1 MTNISEYIELI
12 ANKKK
17 LTLEESKKVFNII
30 MSGNVS
36 ENQIAGFLIAL
47 KSRGESVNEIS
58 GAVSAIREK
67 MIHIDIPEDSI
78 DIVGTGGD
86 GFGTY
91 NISTTVT
98 FVLAG
103 CGVYVA
109 KHGNRS
115 VSSLSG
121 SSDILTELSVNINLT
136 PSNLTK
142 CINETNICFM
152 FAPIHH
158 QSFKY
163 VANTRKELGVRTI
176 FNLLGPLCNPG
187 NVKNHLIGVYDK
199 KWLNPIAT
207 TLHQLGSEKA
217 WIVHGNDGL
226 DELTTTDKN
235 YITELKHGKYKEF
248 ELNCT
253 DHNLNKSN
261 IKNLK
266 GGDPKKNAYELTKV
280 LNGEKNAYRDI
291 VLLNSSAG
299 LMLLNKCKDIDEG
312 IEMAKES
319 IDSGSAIASLKKLI
333 KITNKLK

>member
-1 MTNISEYIELI
+1 MTSISEYIELI
-12 ANKKK
+12 TNKKT
-17 LTLEESKKVFNII
+17 LTFQESKDAFNTI
-30 MSGNVS
+30 MSGDVS

-47 KSRGESVNEIS
+47 KSKGESVDEIS

-67 MIHIDIPEDSI
+67 MVKIVIPENTI

-91 NISTTVT
+91 NISTTVA

-103 CGVYVA
+103 CGVNVA

-121 SSDILTELSVNINLT
+121 SSDILTELSVNINLS
-136 PSNLTK
+136 PSSLTK

-152 FAPIHH
+152 FAPTHH

-199 KWLNPIAT
+199 KWMNPIAR
-207 TLHQLGSEKA
+207 TLHQLGSKKA
-217 WIVHGNDGL
+217 WVVHGKDGL
-226 DELTTTDKN
+226 DELTTTNKN
-235 YITELKHGKYKEF
+235 YVTELSNGECKEF
-248 ELNCT
+248 EISCT
-253 DHNLNKSN
+253 DYSINKTN
-261 IKNLK
+261 ISKLK
-266 GGDPKKNAYELTKV
+266 GGHPKENARELIKV
-280 LNGEKNAYRDI
+280 LNGEKNEYRDI

-299 LMLLNKCKDIDEG
+299 LLVLNKCKNIFEG
-312 IEMAKES
+312 IEIAKES
-319 IDSGSAIASLKKLI
+319 IDSGNAINSLNKLI
-333 KITNKLK
+333 KTTNKLK